1 VTDETLRTFIA
12 LELDEALRR
21 SLVGLQ
27 SRLKRQVPAGSVRWV
42 APEGMHLTLKFLGD
56 TPAGRVPEIAAA
68 LQQACSEVSSFNV
81 TLEGRGCFPNFR
93 QPRVIWVAVHDENRA
108 LPRLQEAVEAHVAP
122 LGWPTEARGF
132 TPHLTL
138 GRVSRNAN
146 YREIAAVGEAVEK
159 AVVEELGRQ
168 RIDRVK
174 LIRSDLRPTGAL
186 YTTLAE
192 MPLRSD

>member
-1 VTDETLRTFIA
+1 VTGEILRTFVA

-21 SLVGLQ
+21 SLVSLQ
-27 SRLKRQVPAGSVRWV
+27 NRLKRQTPSGSVKWV

-56 TPAGRVPEIAAA
+56 TPSERIPEIVSA
-68 LQQACSEVSSFNV
+68 LHEACSPYPSFCL

-93 QPRVIWVAVHDENRA
+93 QPRVIWVAIRDENRA
-108 LPRLQEAVEAHVAP
+108 LSRLQSAVEAYVAP

-138 GRVSRNAN
+138 GRVSRSAE
-146 YREIAAVGEAVEK
+146 RGEIAAVGQAVES
-159 AVVEELGRQ
+159 AVIEELGRQ
-168 RIDRVK
+168 RVDRVK
-174 LIRSDLRPTGAL
+174 LIRSDLRPTGAV

-192 MPLRSD
+192 VVLGDS